1 MPYVDL
7 ESVNKST
14 VVSDL
19 KKVVGKK
26 VSQNQSPTLVAK
38 LVKVGKVNCVFE
50 SVESDY
56 KETIGLVGYKVGV
69 QYKVPTQFAWNSF
82 FY

>member
-19 KKVVGKK
+19 KTVVGKK
-26 VSQNQSPTLVAK
+26 VCQNQSPTLVAK

-50 SVESDY
+50 SVQSDFVAY
-56 KETIGLVGYKVGV
+56 DQNKIGV
-69 QYKVPTQFAWNSF
+69 QYKVPTQRAWNSF

>member
-7 ESVNKST
+7 ESVNKNT

-19 KKVVGKK
+19 KSVIGKR

-38 LVKVGKVNCVFE
+38 LVKVGKVNCIFE

-56 KETIGLVGYKVGV
+56 KSTIGLVGYKVGV
-69 QYKVPTQFAWNSF
+69 QYKVPTQYAWNSF